1 MDDDSQGELEQSLHR
16 IFSELIRNRV
26 LPDRETRFLAVGF
39 DSIELTR
46 VTQAL
51 QSRLGRP
58 LPAVLL
64 FEHNTLERVAQ
75 KLLADDPDVC
85 AKLR

>member
-1 MDDDSQGELEQSLHR
+1 VNDSQDELEQSLHR
-16 IFSELIRNRV
+16 IVAELVPNRV
-26 LPDRETRFLAVGF
+26 LPDCETRFLAVGF

-46 VTQAL
+46 ITQAL
-51 QSRLGRP
+51 QIRLGRP
-58 LPAVLL
+58 LPAVLF

-75 KLLADDPDVC
+75 KLLADDPDAC